1 MNIKMNKIDQRRK
14 FLKEK
19 AYSLYKKISSVFTLT
34 SVDLMNNFLFRYWIN
49 LECSSESKI
58 L

>member
-19 AYSLYKKISSVFTLT
+19 AYSLYKKISSVFNLT
-34 SVDLMNNFLFRYWIN
+34 SVDLMNNFQQPRYN
-49 LECSSESKI
+49 
-58 L
+58 